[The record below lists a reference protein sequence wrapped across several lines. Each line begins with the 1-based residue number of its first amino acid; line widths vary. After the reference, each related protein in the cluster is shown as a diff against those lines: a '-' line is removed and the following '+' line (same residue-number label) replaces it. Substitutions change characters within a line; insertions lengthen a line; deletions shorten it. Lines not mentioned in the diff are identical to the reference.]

1 MRIEDIENGKRV
13 RVLLTERDLLD
24 MDIKERHLT
33 YDSPK
38 LHDLLYKVID
48 FVNKET
54 SFDAKEGQI
63 VVEASSHDDGIVLT
77 VWKTEKEKK
86 IKNPPKVRIRK
97 RQKEIMYHFKS
108 FDAMYDF
115 LKIASES
122 LLLSSSLYRLK
133 DSFLL
138 LTDKEDSTILEFADK
153 IPPITSGKGFLSE
166 HSEPIAKGES
176 LIKMALGVKMLK

>member
-33 YDSPK
+33 YDSPE

-63 VVEASSHDDGIVLT
+63 VVEASPRDDGIILT
-77 VWKTEKEKK
+77 VWKTGKTKAL
-86 IKNPPKVRIRK
+86 KNPPKARIK
-97 RQKEIMYHFKS
+97 RRCKEIMYHFKT
-108 FDAMYDF
+108 FDAMTDY
-115 LKIASES
+115 LKIAEEEI
-122 LLLSSSLYRLK
+122 LLSSSLYKLK
-133 DSFLL
+133 ETYLL
-138 LTDKEDSTILEFADK
+138 LSEKEDTKILEFADR
-153 IPPITSGKGFLSE
+153 IPPITSGKGFLAE
-166 HSEPIAKGES
+166 HSEPVAKGDS
-176 LIKMALGVKMLK
+176 LLRMANGVKMLK

>member
-38 LHDLLYKVID
+38 LHDLLYKVIE

-63 VVEASSHDDGIVLT
+63 VVEASPSDDGIIMT
-77 VWKTEKEKK
+77 VWKTGKAKTL
-86 IKNPPKVRIRK
+86 KNPPRARIKR
-97 RQKEIMYHFKS
+97 RQKDIMYHFKS
-108 FDAMYDF
+108 FDAMSDY
-115 LKIASES
+115 LKIASKDT
-122 LLLSSSLYRLK
+122 LLSSSLYRVK
-133 DSFLL
+133 ETYLL
-138 LTDKEDSTILEFADK
+138 LCDKEDALLLEFADR

-166 HSEPIAKGES
+166 RSFLIAKGES
-176 LIKMALGVKMLK
+176 LVKMAAGVKMLK

>member
-1 MRIEDIENGKRV
+1 MRIEDIENGRRV

-63 VVEASSHDDGIVLT
+63 VVEASPRDDGIILT
-77 VWKTEKEKK
+77 VWKTQKAKAL
-86 IKNPPKVRIRK
+86 KNPPKARIRK
-97 RQKEIMYHFKS
+97 RTKEIMYHFKS
-108 FDAMYDF
+108 FDAMSGY
-115 LKIASES
+115 LKIASEDI
-122 LLLSSSLYRLK
+122 LLSASLYRIK
-133 DSFLL
+133 DSYLL
-138 LTDKEDSTILEFADK
+138 LCDKEDAQLLEFADR

-166 HSEPIAKGES
+166 HSKPVAKGES
-176 LIKMALGVKMLK
+176 LLKMANGVKMLK

>member
-63 VVEASSHDDGIVLT
+63 VVEATPRDDGIIMT
-77 VWKTEKEKK
+77 VWKTPRAKVL
-86 IKNPPKVRIRK
+86 KNPPKAKIKR
-97 RQKEIMYHFKS
+97 RQKAIIYHFKS
-108 FDAMYDF
+108 FDAMSDY
-115 LKIASES
+115 LKIASEDT
-122 LLLSSSLYRLK
+122 LLLSSLYRIK
-133 DSFLL
+133 ETYLL
-138 LTDKEDSTILEFADK
+138 ISEKEDTKILEFADR
-153 IPPITSGKGFLSE
+153 IPPITSGKSFLSE
-166 HSEPIAKGES
+166 HSEPVAKGES
-176 LIKMALGVKMLK
+176 LLSMASGIKMLK